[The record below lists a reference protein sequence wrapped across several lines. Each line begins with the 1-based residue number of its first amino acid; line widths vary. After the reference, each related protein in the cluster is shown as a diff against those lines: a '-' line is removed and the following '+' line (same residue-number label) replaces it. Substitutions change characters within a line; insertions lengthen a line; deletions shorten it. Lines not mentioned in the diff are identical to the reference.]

1 MSKLLEVL
9 YTREL
14 AARTKKSGKPQ
25 VIINYLNPGLCH
37 SSLARE
43 IEDWFFYFMKALL
56 ARPTEYGSRT
66 LVSAAEAGPE
76 THGQY
81 LSNCCIEE

>member
-1 MSKLLEVL
+1 MSKLLEVF

-14 AARTKKSGKPQ
+14 AARTKESGKSE
-25 VIINYLNPGLCH
+25 VIINYVNPGLCH

-43 IEDWFFYFMKALL
+43 IEGWVFYILKALL
-56 ARPTEYGSRT
+56 ARPTEHGSRI
-66 LVSAAEAGPE
+66 LVHAAEAGPE

-81 LSNCCIEE
+81 LSDCRISE